1 MASDFLTSLTSYIG
15 RQDWLSF
22 ITNVAI
28 TIDALFICHCLF
40 PVFIKIIYKS
50 ISQDSVEL
58 HLLAL
63 KNRKGGNAGSRVT
76 DAYTAV

>member
-22 ITNVAI
+22 ITNVTI
-28 TIDALFICHCLF
+28 TIGALLICLCLF
-40 PVFIKIIYKS
+40 PVFIKIIY
-50 ISQDSVEL
+50 ISRDSVEL

-63 KNRKGGNAGSRVT
+63 KNRKGGNAGSHVT
-76 DAYTAV
+76 EAYTAV